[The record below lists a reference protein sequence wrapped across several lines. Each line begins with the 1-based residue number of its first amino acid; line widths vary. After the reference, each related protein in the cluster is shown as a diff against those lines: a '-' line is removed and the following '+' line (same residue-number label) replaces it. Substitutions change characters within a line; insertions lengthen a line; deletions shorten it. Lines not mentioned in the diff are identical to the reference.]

1 MEEARLKLKE
11 AQKIF
16 LKVFAKHPGNFALS
30 GGTALELY
38 YLHHRNS
45 LDLDFFSPAYNFAQ
59 INTII
64 SEFRKSIKCSI
75 KLENEFILANWAKV
89 RFYNVT
95 LKGLKRPLKLDFVED
110 VIFTRPKI
118 KKFNEVPVYSVDNIY
133 LQKILAII
141 GTQTR
146 EDEVGRQFTVGRQEA
161 RDAFDIYMLSKKIK
175 PLHLFLK
182 SSSSQIQRGMI
193 HWYRTFSRQDLKLGL
208 LDLDIY
214 IDKFDSREMIRY
226 LEDQIEKF
234 TEEVA
239 EK

>member
-95 LKGLKRPLKLDFVED
+95 LKGLKRPLKLDSVED

-118 KKFNEVPVYSVDNIY
+118 KKFNEVDRKDGLRPGSLFNKVCDSVGDGFC
-133 LQKILAII
+133 LS
-141 GTQTR
+141 GTR
-146 EDEVGRQFTVGRQEA
+146 SGDDKEG
-161 RDAFDIYMLSKKIK
+161 S
-175 PLHLFLK
+175 
-182 SSSSQIQRGMI
+182 RG
-193 HWYRTFSRQDLKLGL
+193 
-208 LDLDIY
+208 
-214 IDKFDSREMIRY
+214 
-226 LEDQIEKF
+226 
-234 TEEVA
+234 V
-239 EK
+239 